1 MDKKAIIQELR
12 DWNDAV
18 LFAQARS
25 FLEPFGLTI
34 RFDADVFDEN
44 ERLATD
50 CIALYKGGSVF
61 EKEILY
67 WINYDVIADR
77 LIRGDDCSQAAYK
90 EQMHINIFHVIG
102 LALVEMFSDWYGQGD
117 EAFDTLI
124 DNLPEGALRSLLQ
137 GHCNPEQESA
147 LSEEFAA
154 CHQDNRAEDS
164 PLYRFCKQYIAQK
177 PIADPDRVAITDD
190 AGEVI
195 EVVTT
200 PRVNPG
206 MFRHRVR
213 SLTLSG
219 LSREEAEK
227 YVSSTPQKLELF
239 YDVNLGAF
247 AIDAEAVGNTPLYNP
262 YTGEEIPDETK

>member
-1 MDKKAIIQELR
+1 MCRQWQSCILSSDTRTIFKNDKHKTRWIKKLSFKNYATGTTPFCSHR
-12 DWNDAV
+12 PG
-18 LFAQARS
+18 RS
-25 FLEPFGLTI
+25 SNRCLTI

-67 WINYDVIADR
+67 WIDYDVIADR
-77 LIRGDDCSQAAYK
+77 LIRRDDCSQAAYK
-90 EQMHINIFHVIG
+90 EQMHTNIFHVIG

-154 CHQDNRAEDS
+154 CHWNNRNTDS
-164 PLYRFCKQYIAQK
+164 ALCRFCSQYLSQIV
-177 PIADPDRVAITDD
+177 ISDPT
-190 AGEVI
+190 
-195 EVVTT
+195 
-200 PRVNPG
+200 
-206 MFRHRVR
+206 
-213 SLTLSG
+213 
-219 LSREEAEK
+219 K
-227 YVSSTPQKLELF
+227 Y
-239 YDVNLGAF
+239 N
-247 AIDAEAVGNTPLYNP
+247 
-262 YTGEEIPDETK
+262 

>member
-18 LFAQARS
+18 LFEQARS

-77 LIRGDDCSQAAYK
+77 LIRGGDCSQAAYK

-102 LALVEMFSDWYGQGD
+102 SALV
-117 EAFDTLI
+117 
-124 DNLPEGALRSLLQ
+124 
-137 GHCNPEQESA
+137 
-147 LSEEFAA
+147 
-154 CHQDNRAEDS
+154 
-164 PLYRFCKQYIAQK
+164 
-177 PIADPDRVAITDD
+177 
-190 AGEVI
+190 
-195 EVVTT
+195 
-200 PRVNPG
+200 
-206 MFRHRVR
+206 
-213 SLTLSG
+213 
-219 LSREEAEK
+219 
-227 YVSSTPQKLELF
+227 
-239 YDVNLGAF
+239 
-247 AIDAEAVGNTPLYNP
+247 
-262 YTGEEIPDETK
+262 

>member
-117 EAFDTLI
+117 KAFDTLI

-154 CHQDNRAEDS
+154 CHWNNRNTDS
-164 PLYRFCKQYIAQK
+164 ALCRFCSQYLSQIV
-177 PIADPDRVAITDD
+177 ISDPT
-190 AGEVI
+190 
-195 EVVTT
+195 
-200 PRVNPG
+200 
-206 MFRHRVR
+206 
-213 SLTLSG
+213 
-219 LSREEAEK
+219 K
-227 YVSSTPQKLELF
+227 Y
-239 YDVNLGAF
+239 N
-247 AIDAEAVGNTPLYNP
+247 
-262 YTGEEIPDETK
+262 